1 MAAELTHHTTANTT
15 GVVSIAFGAAPVGGV
30 NAVAALDTA
39 TACDVKL
46 LGRVHASSDWIL
58 IDRLVL
64 AAGADEEL
72 NIAVYPSYAGVQWD
86 VVSITGGAVKLS
98 AIGVGV

>member
-1 MAAELTHHTTANTT
+1 MASELTHHTTASST
-15 GVVSIAFGAAPVGGV
+15 GVVSIAFGVAPVGGV
-30 NAVAALDTA
+30 NVVAALDTA

-64 AAGADEEL
+64 AAGSDEEL
-72 NIAVYPSYAGVQWD
+72 NAAVYPPYADMQWD
-86 VVSITGGAVKLS
+86 VVSIAGGAVKLS